1 MMPAEVH
8 QIEGSM
14 RLSLDFGVVRL
25 IYGGNAGQEQGRDA
39 LEDLIDLGSMSG
51 DVLAFGGVV
60 SNAHALAAL
69 GTLASVRGFDAGSMV
84 CTGDVVA
91 YCGQPAEAVA
101 GLRALGAATIR
112 GNCEES
118 LAARASDCGCGFAAG
133 SACDDYAAAW
143 YAHADAC
150 LDDVGRD
157 WMAALP
163 RLATFRA
170 HGRRWGAVHGGVTA
184 INRFLWPTSPEAEFA
199 EEIAALE
206 AVAGPVDAVLAGHCG
221 QPFLRE
227 VAGRVWFNTGALG
240 MPPND
245 GDPSTSFGVIAA
257 DGPRIERLDYD
268 HAGAIQAMRAAGL
281 TQGYDRALES
291 GWWPSEEIL
300 PTKLRRA
307 A

>member
-1 MMPAEVH
+1 M
-8 QIEGSM
+8 
-14 RLSLDFGVVRL
+14 
-25 IYGGNAGQEQGRDA
+25 EQGRDA
-39 LEDLIDLGSMSG
+39 LEDLIDLGTISG
-51 DVLAFGGVV
+51 DVLAFGGIV

-69 GTLASVRGFDAGSMV
+69 TALASKRGIGARSMV
-84 CTGDVVA
+84 CTGDITA
-91 YCGQPAEAVA
+91 YCGEPAKAVA

-118 LAARASDCGCGFAAG
+118 LAARAGDYGCGFAAG
-133 SACDDYAAAW
+133 SPCDDYSAAW

-150 LDDVGRD
+150 LGDAERG

-163 RLATFRA
+163 GLATFRA
-170 HGRRWGAVHGGVTA
+170 HGRRWGVVHGGVTA
-184 INRFLWPTSPEAEFA
+184 INRFLWPTGPEAWFA

-221 QPFLRE
+221 LPFLRQ

-245 GDPSTSFGVIAA
+245 GEASTSFGVIGPG
-257 DGPRIERLDYD
+257 GPRIERLSYD
-268 HAGAIQAMRAAGL
+268 HDGAAAAMRAVGL
-281 TQGYDRALES
+281 TQGYERALAS
-291 GWWPSEEIL
+291 GWWPSEEVL
-300 PTKLRRA
+300 PADLRRA

>member
-1 MMPAEVH
+1 
-8 QIEGSM
+8 
-14 RLSLDFGVVRL
+14 L
-25 IYGGNAGQEQGRDA
+25 EQGRDA
-39 LEDLIDLGSMSG
+39 VKDLIDLGSLRG

-69 GTLASVRGFDAGSMV
+69 VALASARGIHAGRMV

-91 YCGQPAEAVA
+91 YCGEPARAVA
-101 GLRALGAATIR
+101 GLRALGAQTIR

-118 LAARASDCGCGFAAG
+118 LAARAGDCGCGFAAG

-150 LDDVGRD
+150 LGDAERD

-163 RLATFRA
+163 ALATFRA
-170 HGRRWGAVHGGVTA
+170 HGRRWGVVHGGVTA
-184 INRFLWPTSPEAEFA
+184 INRFLWPTSPEAAFA

-206 AVAGPVDAVLAGHCG
+206 AVAGPVDAILAGHCG
-221 QPFLRE
+221 LPFLRE
-227 VAGRVWFNTGALG
+227 VAGRMWLNTGALG

-245 GDPSTSFGVIAA
+245 GNPSTSFGVIAA
-257 DGPRIERLDYD
+257 DGPRIERLRYD
-268 HAGAIQAMRAAGL
+268 HDGAAAAMRAVGL
-281 TQGYDRALES
+281 IQGYERALAS
-291 GWWPSEEIL
+291 GWWPSEDVL
-300 PTKLRRA
+300 PQDLRRA

>member
-1 MMPAEVH
+1 VDVLA
-8 QIEGSM
+8 
-14 RLSLDFGVVRL
+14 
-25 IYGGNAGQEQGRDA
+25 N
-39 LEDLIDLGSMSG
+39 LIDLGTISG

-69 GTLASVRGFDAGSMV
+69 AALASARGFDGGSMV

-91 YCGQPAEAVA
+91 YCGEPARAVA

-118 LAARASDCGCGFAAG
+118 LAARAGDCGCGFAAG

-143 YAHADAC
+143 YGHADAC
-150 LDDVGRD
+150 LGDTQRN
-157 WMAALP
+157 WMASLP

-170 HGRRWGAVHGGVTA
+170 HGRRWGVVHGGVTA
-184 INRFLWPTSPEAEFA
+184 INRFLWPSSPEAGFA

-221 QPFLRE
+221 LPFLRQ

-245 GDPSTSFGVIAA
+245 GERSTSFGVIAA
-257 DGPRIERLDYD
+257 DGPRIERLRYD
-268 HAGAIQAMRAAGL
+268 DDGAAAAMRAVGL
-281 TQGYDRALES
+281 TQGYERTLAS
-291 GWWPSEEIL
+291 GWWPSEDVL
-300 PTKLRRA
+300 PQDLRRA